1 MCGFLQK
8 QFTKDMDIEFTY
20 ELNRDQF
27 EKWSDFCLDNT
38 LEMYENKDSFMNVW
52 DRNKEKYMIYIQRN
66 EQSGIENFFNKL
78 LAK

>member
-1 MCGFLQK
+1 
-8 QFTKDMDIEFTY
+8 MDIEFTY
-20 ELNRDQF
+20 ELSRDQF

-38 LEMYENKDSFMNVW
+38 IEMYENKDSFMNVW
-52 DRNKEKYMIYIQRN
+52 DREKEKYMIYIQRN

>member
-1 MCGFLQK
+1 
-8 QFTKDMDIEFTY
+8 MDIEFTH
-20 ELNRDQF
+20 ELNKDQF

-38 LEMYENKDSFMNVW
+38 VGMYENKDSFMNVW
-52 DRNKEKYMIYIQRN
+52 DREKEKYMIYIQRN